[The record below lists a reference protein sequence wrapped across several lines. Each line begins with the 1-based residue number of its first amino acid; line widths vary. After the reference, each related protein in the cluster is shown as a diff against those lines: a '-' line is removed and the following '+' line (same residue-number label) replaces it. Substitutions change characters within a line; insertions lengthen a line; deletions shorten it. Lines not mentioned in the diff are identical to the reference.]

1 MTITVI
7 TGTTNG
13 IGLVTAK
20 ELAKQGHQLIM
31 LCRNTDAAQRL
42 TRQINLETQNSNVT
56 TIPCDLASLES
67 IQTCINKLKQE
78 VDRIDLLIN
87 NAGLIAPTDGLSQD
101 GFELSIAVNHIGP
114 FFLTRS
120 LEKLLNGGQ
129 VINLA
134 SKAHHFCSAKE
145 LFAENNF
152 QTSGPYKAFKAYAR
166 SKLANILFSFYF
178 AEKHKGTIA
187 SHCLH
192 PGSIATNIVP
202 THNGFFRG
210 LNSIWKKIGPSP
222 IKGAR
227 TTLYLALSPRESI
240 TSGLYWEN
248 CKPAKVSKAA
258 QDRSLQESCWAES
271 NRMAGLA

>member
-1 MTITVI
+1 MTTTVI

-13 IGLVTAK
+13 IGLVTAR
-20 ELAKQGHQLIM
+20 ELAKKGHRLIM
-31 LCRNTDAAQRL
+31 LCRNKNAAQTL
-42 TRQINLETQNSNVT
+42 TRQINQETPNSNVT
-56 TIPCDLASLES
+56 TIQCDLASLES
-67 IQTCINKLKQE
+67 VHTCVNKLKQE

-87 NAGLIAPTDGLSQD
+87 NAGLISPTEVLSED

-120 LEKLLNGGQ
+120 LEKLLTRGQ

-145 LFAENNF
+145 LFVENNF
-152 QTSGPYKAFKAYAR
+152 QSSGPYKAFKAYAR

-178 AEKHKGTIA
+178 AKKHQGTIA

-202 THNGFFRG
+202 AHNGFFRG
-210 LNSIWKKIGPSP
+210 LNSVWKKIGPSP

-227 TTLYLALSPRESI
+227 TTLHLALSPRESI

-248 CKPAKVSKAA
+248 CKPTKVSKVA
-258 QDRSLQESCWAES
+258 QDRWLQENCWIES
-271 NRMAGLA
+271 NRMTGLA